1 MWGASLWVMDS
12 RTPGETEYCM
22 NPDIIKHPSLFINS
36 QYRSLMSVNKPPPG
50 KNKKVHLG
58 FIRYSFS
65 TISGSYQPTSWMTTN
80 QIVYKADPVIQRAK

>member
-1 MWGASLWVMDS
+1 MTSGGQHGRALMWGASLWVMDS

-58 FIRYSFS
+58 FIILFPQSQAH
-65 TISGSYQPTSWMTTN
+65 ISPQAG
-80 QIVYKADPVIQRAK
+80 